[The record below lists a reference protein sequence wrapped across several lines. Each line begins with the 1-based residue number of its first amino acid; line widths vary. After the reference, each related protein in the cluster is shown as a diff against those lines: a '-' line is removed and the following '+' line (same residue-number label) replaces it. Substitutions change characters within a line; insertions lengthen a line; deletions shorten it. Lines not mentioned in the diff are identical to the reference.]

1 MRRRNNLV
9 SMRFNMFNW
18 MLEVV
23 SVLLVIIAIGDN
35 PMLTNLHNL
44 VNSCG
49 PPVVF
54 FFKYCLS
61 YSHKYY
67 FFLVYFLGIEENRRL
82 ACSHVQTQMRM
93 FTRKKVAAD
102 NTNDTSL
109 ESNSN

>member
-1 MRRRNNLV
+1 MRKRNNLV

-44 VNSCG
+44 INSCG

-54 FFKYCLS
+54 FFKY
-61 YSHKYY
+61 Y
-67 FFLVYFLGIEENRRL
+67 FVIF
-82 ACSHVQTQMRM
+82 
-93 FTRKKVAAD
+93 
-102 NTNDTSL
+102 
-109 ESNSN
+109 

>member
-54 FFKYCLS
+54 FF
-61 YSHKYY
+61 
-67 FFLVYFLGIEENRRL
+67 
-82 ACSHVQTQMRM
+82 
-93 FTRKKVAAD
+93 
-102 NTNDTSL
+102 
-109 ESNSN
+109 